1 MHKNND
7 FIFTTL
13 SGTGIDIENLNT
25 NSKSI
30 FPPHHI
36 NFLNPISIEI
46 LLKKIKFKN
55 ITVITPGKLDIDI
68 MKNNIKFI
76 KNEFWKTFLEN
87 SNKSELNNCNILY
100 VTINDDKYVS
110 RLIFLE

>member
-1 MHKNND
+1 MRKNNY

-13 SGTGIDIENLNT
+13 SGTGIDIENLNI

-87 SNKSELNNCNILY
+87 SNKSELNKMQNFISNNKLSSHMMVLCQ
-100 VTINDDKYVS
+100 K
-110 RLIFLE
+110 